1 MPLAGLWSEWTDEAT
16 EETLNTFSI
25 VTTKGNKML
34 TKIHNNPKLE
44 GPRMPVI
51 LPQELEDK
59 WLNPIED
66 ELDVKSIQE
75 LIREYPDEELDA
87 YTVRRLRGKE
97 YIGNVKEVSEPF
109 EYEEL
114 KI

>member
-1 MPLAGLWSEWTDEAT
+1 MAGLWSEWPDQETG
-16 EETLNTFSI
+16 ETLNTFSI
-25 VTTKGNKML
+25 VTTRGNKML
-34 TKIHNNPKLE
+34 TKIHNNPKLD
-44 GPRMPVI
+44 GQRMPLI

-59 WLNPIED
+59 WLQPIED

-97 YIGNVKEVSEPF
+97 YIGNVEEVSEPF
-109 EYEEL
+109 EYIEL
-114 KI
+114 KAL

>member
-1 MPLAGLWSEWTDEAT
+1 
-16 EETLNTFSI
+16 

-34 TKIHNNPKLE
+34 AKIHNNPILE

-66 ELDVKSIQE
+66 ELDIKSIQE

-97 YIGNVKEVSEPF
+97 YIGNVEEVSEPY
-109 EYEEL
+109 EYEKL

>member
-1 MPLAGLWSEWTDEAT
+1 MLA
-16 EETLNTFSI
+16 
-25 VTTKGNKML
+25 
-34 TKIHNNPKLE
+34 KIHNNPKLE

-51 LPQELEDK
+51 LPQELEGK

-75 LIREYPDEELDA
+75 LIREYPNEELDA

-97 YIGNVKEVSEPF
+97 YIGNVVEVSEP
-109 EYEEL
+109 YQYKEL